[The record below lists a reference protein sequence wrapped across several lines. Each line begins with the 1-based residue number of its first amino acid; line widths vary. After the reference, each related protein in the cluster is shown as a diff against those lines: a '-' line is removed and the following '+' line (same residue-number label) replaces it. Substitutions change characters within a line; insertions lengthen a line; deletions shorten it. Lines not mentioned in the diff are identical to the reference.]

1 MRVLVVDD
9 SVSMRQMISIILKS
23 AGHEVIEATEGH
35 DALTKLTADID
46 LVLTDYNMPNMNG
59 VELVRRIRSEG
70 VRRSVPIVIVT
81 TESEDEKKQAGRRAG
96 ATGWIVKPFD
106 RSRLLAVVDKVADVR
121 ASS

>member
-35 DALTKLTADID
+35 DALTELTADID